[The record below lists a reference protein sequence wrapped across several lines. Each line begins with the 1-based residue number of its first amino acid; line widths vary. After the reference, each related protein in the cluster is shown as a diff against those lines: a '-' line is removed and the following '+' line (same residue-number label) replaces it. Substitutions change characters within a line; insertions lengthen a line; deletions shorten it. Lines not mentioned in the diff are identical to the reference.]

1 MKKNV
6 FIVVLVLLKS
16 INFGHIYTKKSGLLG
31 IKFQN
36 FLTVMRKKI
45 FFLPFLWFFVLFF
58 ILFVIQKFFPMKLG
72 KKNQFF
78 HSFFLFRNNVTILKI
93 CFYLVTKNVQKKLLQ
108 TFIIF
113 SFCFLQFCCCSY
125 LNQTC

>member
-1 MKKNV
+1 MQNIFVKKMKKNV

-45 FFLPFLWFFVLFF
+45 FLPLLWFFVLFF

-72 KKNQFF
+72 KKD
-78 HSFFLFRNNVTILKI
+78 
-93 CFYLVTKNVQKKLLQ
+93 
-108 TFIIF
+108 
-113 SFCFLQFCCCSY
+113 
-125 LNQTC
+125 